1 MLLLLGALV
10 ELVDIPNLFSSR
22 FPVVVLSVLN
32 LYEKLLKTK
41 HLNRGQNPAGSGSK
55 VSCGVFAPGVGAKK
69 IGRGLHLMGR
79 GPKFSSGFD
88 PGRGRGKKF

>member
-10 ELVDIPNLFSSR
+10 ELVDIPKLFSCR

-41 HLNRGQNPAGSGSK
+41 HLNRGRNAAESG
-55 VSCGVFAPGVGAKK
+55 
-69 IGRGLHLMGR
+69 
-79 GPKFSSGFD
+79 
-88 PGRGRGKKF
+88 